1 MPVGRSVQFR
11 GVEQVVGAYKSN
23 NIPAYAVCYEKNIN
37 FRYVGRSMK
46 EGADLLEAYLDLLS
60 QNESAAHYTLR
71 LYEDLK
77 GKIKNSTAWDMSFN
91 FMVNEKSEESVAGM
105 GMVQSGNSGEIIKL
119 LREMS
124 DIKMQNALNELK
136 LKQIE
141 EAAEEEE
148 ENDPVK
154 PMGAQVMEQ
163 LVPLIGK
170 IGGLLGEKLFGG
182 GGDVSMA
189 GVTVTADDEMDEKII
204 QDSLTRLENGLPPQ
218 YPLPAVLAKLADMC
232 ENETDQFIFYLGV
245 LMK

>member
-11 GVEQVVGAYKSN
+11 GVNQVVGAYKSN
-23 NIPAYAVCYEKNIN
+23 NIPAYAVCYDKNIN
-37 FRYVGRSMK
+37 FRYIGKSMK
-46 EGADLLEAYLDLLS
+46 EGAELLEAYLELLS

-77 GKIKNSTAWDMSFN
+77 GKIKNSTQWDMSFN
-91 FMVNEKSEESVAGM
+91 FMVNEKEEESTAGM
-105 GMVQSGNSGEIIKL
+105 GMVHAGSSAEIIKL

-124 DIKMQNALNELK
+124 DIKMTNALNELK

-148 ENDPVK
+148 EKEPEK
-154 PMGAQVMEQ
+154 TMGMQFMEQVMP
-163 LVPLIGK
+163 LVGK
-170 IGGLLGEKLFGG
+170 IGGLLGEKIFGG
-182 GGDVSMA
+182 GSASMA
-189 GVTVTADDEMDEKII
+189 GITVQADDEMDQKII
-204 QDSLTRLENGLPPQ
+204 QDSLTRLEEALPPK

-232 ENETDQFIFYLGV
+232 ENDNGNFIFYLGI